1 MLTLVAIRTV
11 RTDTARLGLHFT
23 VLVVEMLGR
32 GDFEFSLDGLVEEDA
47 TTLVRPLGWYRK
59 ISQRGSV

>member
-1 MLTLVAIRTV
+1 MLLTIVRTV
-11 RTDTARLGLHFT
+11 STDATRLGLHFT
-23 VLVVEMLGR
+23 VFVVEMLGR